1 MKPYKGYVASLTLEP
16 DDRMFHGTVEG
27 IRDVIHFAGASIDEL
42 EAAFHASVDDYLAW
56 CAEDGV
62 EPRKPHSGRLAFRTT
77 PDHHRL
83 IAEAAARRA
92 LSINQWMD
100 ETLAEAARRVIA
112 EGGQVVRRG

>member
-1 MKPYKGYVASLTLEP
+1 MKAYRGYTPSIWFES
-16 DDRMFHGTVEG
+16 DDRLLHGMVEG
-27 IRDVIHFAGASIDEL
+27 IRDTVHFAGGSVEEL
-42 EAAFHASVDDYLAW
+42 ETAFHNSVDAYLEA

-62 EPRKPHSGRLAFRTT
+62 EPQKPHSGRLAFRTT

-92 LSINQWMD
+92 QSINQWMD